1 MKLQMRQQNLHQ
13 LRFSWKWGRACQG
26 TCSSTQANACWYPAP
41 CNWSIASEYWYWYEI
56 DVNDVASHCSVVD
69 HAQSPGVVA
78 DVLRVGMERS
88 AFKMSTAGFEPST
101 VKFLKLATPTSWSTW
116 TGIQNPDFYQLS
128 CSSPICWLRIF
139 VSPKS
144 LLGVY

>member
-88 AFKMSTAGFEPST
+88 AIKLSRSEFEIYTFSTKHDQSESAADELLVVSHVSSTLALLDTCNVLYRLRKFVLLAG
-101 VKFLKLATPTSWSTW
+101 
-116 TGIQNPDFYQLS
+116 
-128 CSSPICWLRIF
+128 RI
-139 VSPKS
+139 
-144 LLGVY
+144 